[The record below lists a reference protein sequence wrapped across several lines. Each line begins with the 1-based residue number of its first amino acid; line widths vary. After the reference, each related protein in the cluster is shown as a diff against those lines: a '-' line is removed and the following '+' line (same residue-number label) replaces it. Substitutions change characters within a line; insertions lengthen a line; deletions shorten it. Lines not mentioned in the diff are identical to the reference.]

1 MLKFERMNVDFKEKK
16 IFITAK
22 TFDFLP
28 VKLQIFPLKGTA
40 IERRD
45 IRSLNIPLLKV

>member
-16 IFITAK
+16 IFITA
-22 TFDFLP
+22 
-28 VKLQIFPLKGTA
+28 VKLQIFPWKGTA